1 MFVVVAGDWPGG
13 LELLHSLDLPIQD
26 AFFPSQF
33 HGLFNS
39 SKYRVT
45 FWCSVVDFQGVEV
58 GNDDIIYI
66 ILGSI
71 DFLQRMLPALV
82 GCQRVIVT
90 MDVTHHGASWIPI
103 VEAGGSAKIG

>member
-1 MFVVVAGDWPGG
+1 VFVVVAGDWPGG
-13 LELLHSLDLPIQD
+13 LELLHSLDVHIQD
-26 AFFPSQF
+26 AFFPSWF

-58 GNDDIIYI
+58 GNDDVIYI

-71 DFLQRMLPALV
+71 DFLRHMLPALV
-82 GCQRVIVT
+82 GCQQVIVT
-90 MDVTHHGASWIPI
+90 MDVTHHGASR
-103 VEAGGSAKIG
+103 SALQ